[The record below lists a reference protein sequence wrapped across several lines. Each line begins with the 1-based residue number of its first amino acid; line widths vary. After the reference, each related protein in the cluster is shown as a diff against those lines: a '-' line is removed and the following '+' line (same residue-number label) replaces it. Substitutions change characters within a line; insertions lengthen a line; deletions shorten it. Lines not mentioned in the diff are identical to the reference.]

1 MKESQTEDYWVKES
15 IEQLECILRKQNEKK
30 KASGTRTS
38 DEEEADTSPSR
49 MEMDKGTFA
58 AVMERNPWFALTP
71 ERLPI
76 PRKDAAEMH
85 YTEFKRSIFAYIF
98 GSFGFEKDLAKA
110 EQCCHLGIYK
120 LSGRMPLYPF
130 TADER
135 WIEWLRE
142 YGEFNILL
150 GTVYAYMGKTTRS
163 VYYFM
168 KAFNTEA
175 LSLGAPYSNFIR
187 HMTSKLDDEPCSD
200 AGYTGRG
207 FCAEEPMG
215 FLPSKDAFLYA
226 RAALEIIPSLVGLDG
241 ELIAAKKSST
251 GIPYGSMRRYSV
263 SDKQQPHIID
273 VYEAYVIDRN
283 FNLKKASFYFNGYM
297 PRSDRSSILLPN
309 GFSVQSN
316 SPLRDI
322 YNFM

>member
-1 MKESQTEDYWVKES
+1 MKESRQEDYDLTEEV
-15 IEQLECILRKQNEKK
+15 EQFKNFLRKKYEMDKEKS
-30 KASGTRTS
+30 SGGEGMRKYV
-38 DEEEADTSPSR
+38 SPFG
-49 MEMDKGTFA
+49 MEMDEDIFA
-58 AVMERNPWFALTP
+58 TMMERDPWFALTS

-76 PRKDAAEMH
+76 PRKDAEEMH

-110 EQCCHLGIYK
+110 EQCCHFGIYK
-120 LSGRMPLYPF
+120 LSGKMPLYPF

-187 HMTSKLDDEPCSD
+187 YMTSKLDDEPCSD

>member
-1 MKESQTEDYWVKES
+1 MKEPKSEDLGLAEAV
-15 IEQLECILRKQNEKK
+15 EQFKYFMRKKY
-30 KASGTRTS
+30 
-38 DEEEADTSPSR
+38 EADKEKSSGGEGMRKYVSPFG
-49 MEMDKGTFA
+49 MEMDEDIFA
-58 AVMERNPWFALTP
+58 IMMERDPWFTLAA
-71 ERLPI
+71 ERLPV
-76 PRKDAAEMH
+76 PRKGEEEMS
-85 YTEFKRSIFAYIF
+85 YLEYERAIFAYIF

-110 EQCCHLGIYK
+110 ELYCCHGINELNK
-120 LSGRMPLYPF
+120 NMPTYPF
-130 TADER
+130 AVDEK
-135 WIEWLRE
+135 WIGWLNR
-142 YGEFNILL
+142 YGELNILL

-168 KAFNTEA
+168 QGLNTEA
-175 LSLGAPYSNFIR
+175 LDLNMPYGDFIR
-187 HMTSKLDDEPCSD
+187 YMISKLDDEPCSAAD
-200 AGYTGRG
+200 RTGRG
-207 FCAEEPMG
+207 FCAEDPMG

-226 RAALEIIPSLVGLDG
+226 GAALEIIPGLVGLDG
-241 ELIAAKKSST
+241 EVVVARKCNT
-251 GIPYGSMRRYSV
+251 RMPYGSMRRYSV
-263 SDKQQPHIID
+263 SDKQQPHMID